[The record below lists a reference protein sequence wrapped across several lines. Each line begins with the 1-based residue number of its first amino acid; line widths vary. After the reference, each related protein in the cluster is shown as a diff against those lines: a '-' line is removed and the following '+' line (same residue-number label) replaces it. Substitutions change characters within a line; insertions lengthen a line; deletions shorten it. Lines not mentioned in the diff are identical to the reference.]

1 MGAAEPQVAEVEA
14 TNAVWCILERTSDT
28 NVAAIGKST
37 VDVQQD
43 LACCKVA
50 CCDSMLAHP
59 DSEAAN
65 RRVYKILGVVIIL
78 NDFLCHVCR

>member
-37 VDVQQD
+37 VDVQ
-43 LACCKVA
+43 AG
-50 CCDSMLAHP
+50 
-59 DSEAAN
+59 
-65 RRVYKILGVVIIL
+65 LGL
-78 NDFLCHVCR
+78 LQGRLLRLDAGAS